1 MKLEN
6 DLEISDKLT
15 SDYLERL
22 RNRVFSLLYKFE
34 SIVTDEDRD
43 LFKSEQRIL
52 IQTIKGHTQFIQYED
67 MRVIDVMSHLEALI
81 FVETH
86 DDYKK
91 HIFKICNL
99 LNQLKEV
106 VESGL

>member
-1 MKLEN
+1 MKTNN

-22 RNRVFSLLYKFE
+22 RNRVFSLLYKYE
-34 SIVTDEDRD
+34 SVETLEDRIAFN
-43 LFKSEQRIL
+43 LEQKVL
-52 IQTIKGHTQFIQYED
+52 LQTIYGHTSFVQYED
-67 MRVIDVMSHLEALI
+67 IRVIDILSHLEALNYTD
-81 FVETH
+81 TH
-86 DDYKK
+86 EYYKK

-106 VESGL
+106 VNNGL